1 MSVFTTFALMIIAL
15 IRERK
20 QPADERVALSPE
32 QAAQVMKDFP
42 NVEVVAEASPERCYT
57 DGDYKAVGVNVVEDI
72 SDADILLGVKEVP
85 IANLIPNKTYLFFSH
100 TIKKQPYNRDML
112 SEIINKNIKLVDYEC
127 LEWQRGGRVLG
138 FGHFA
143 GIVGAYNGL
152 LTWGKK
158 FTHFELTPAYELKTY
173 AALKEHLNTVDFPP
187 IKIAICGDGRVGRG
201 SIELLKNA
209 GIREVN
215 REEYFTGIFN
225 EPVFVALSPKDFYAR
240 EDGAEWSRQY
250 FFNHPE
256 EYVST
261 FDQYIPITDLMIN
274 AIYWEERIPVYFT
287 KEDMVAPDFRIKVI
301 ADITCDVEGSIPVTT
316 RATPIEDPVIGWDSF
331 AKKETEP
338 FMPNT
343 VDIMAVTNLPCELPA
358 DASQE
363 FGSSMVEH
371 IIPLLVAGDKENI
384 IKRATIAESGKLT
397 EHYNYLEDY
406 IA

>member
-1 MSVFTTFALMIIAL
+1 MKIAL

-20 QPADERVALSPE
+20 QPADERVALSPK

-42 NVEVVAEASPERCYT
+42 NVEVVAETSPERCFT
-57 DGDYKAVGVNVVEDI
+57 DEDYKAEGVNIQDDI
-72 SDADILLGVKEVP
+72 SNADILLGVKEVP
-85 IANLIPNKTYLFFSH
+85 IENLIPNKTYLFFSH
-100 TIKKQPYNRDML
+100 TIKKQPYNRDL
-112 SEIINKNIKLVDYEC
+112 LREIINKNIKLVDYEC

-158 FTHFELTPAYELKTY
+158 FTRYNLTPAHELKTY
-173 AALKEHLNTVDFPP
+173 EVLKEHLKSIDFPP
-187 IKIAICGDGRVGRG
+187 IRTVICGDGRVGHG
-201 SIELLKNA
+201 SVELLKNA
-209 GIREVN
+209 GILEVS
-215 REEYFTGIFN
+215 REEFLTGVFN
-225 EPVFVALSPKDFYAR
+225 EPVFVLLHPKDFYAR
-240 EDGAEWSRQY
+240 EDGAEWSREH

-261 FDQYIPITDLMIN
+261 FDQYIPITDLMVN

-287 KEDMVAPDFRIKVI
+287 KDDMVAPDFRIRVI
-301 ADITCDVEGSIPVTT
+301 ADITCDVEGSIPITT
-316 RATPIEDPVIGWDSF
+316 RATPIEDPVIGWNSF
-331 AKKETEP
+331 AKKEAEP

-343 VDIMAVTNLPCELPA
+343 VDVMAVTNLPCELPA

-363 FGSSMVEH
+363 FGASMVEH
-371 IIPLLVAGDKENI
+371 IMPLLIAGDKEDI
-384 IKRATIAESGKLT
+384 IRRATITEGGKLT
-397 EHYNYLEDY
+397 THFNYLEDY